1 MNARN
6 NRKNTMKRM
15 IRVGTVVATMLL
27 TAMSV
32 SAAGGGLMD
41 SKLYTGA
48 VDFIKDATTIATI
61 VCPLIGGC
69 CAIYFAGRRAIAD
82 EQDGKLWQKRIV
94 TAISWGIGGTLIS
107 GFMAII
113 TNYFA

>member
-41 SKLYTGA
+41 SNLYTGA
-48 VDFIKDATTIATI
+48 KKLIADLTTIATV
-61 VCPLIGGC
+61 VCPLIGGG
-69 CAIYFAGRRAIAD
+69 CAIYFAARRSMAD